1 MAIINRYLICFVFLS
16 LLIPSFLFAEDA
28 DITFLYTGDLH
39 HFVKEEKDTPVFVSG
54 GTLIDGTGAAPR
66 DNPGILI
73 QEGDFREI
81 GTASAPKGVK
91 QLDATGKWILPG
103 LIDVHGH
110 ITYHVPTGWNVED
123 DVMNAIRAERFME
136 LYQKIGVT
144 TIADVG
150 SRYKV
155 GYSLKRAQRM
165 GLLGGPRLYVSGP
178 VLTAPAGHATEFIP
192 LEPPV
197 YAVTATGP
205 WMFRQ
210 RVREAVNLG
219 ADFIKVV
226 PPYTPEEL
234 GAVVKEADYW
244 KIFVTA
250 HIGGVPDLHLISSRV
265 AADAGV
271 HSVQHLYP
279 YGKDRKKVL
288 RDMAKKNI
296 YVVPTMGYHMRELQG
311 KAHVKG
317 NWTEIHLG
325 HTYDNVM
332 SLFKDMQNAGLKF
345 AVGTDSNPMDMLK
358 IDQIYL
364 EELQALAHGGL
375 SAMQIIQSAT
385 LHAAESIR
393 RDEETGSITAGKW
406 ADMIIVS
413 SNPLENLETMVKPE
427 LVMQQGKI
435 VHQK

>member
-1 MAIINRYLICFVFLS
+1 MAIINRFLICFVFLS
-16 LLIPSFLFAEDA
+16 LLSPSFLFAEDA

-39 HFVKEEKDTPVFVSG
+39 YFVKEEKDTPVFVSG

-144 TIADVG
+144 TLADVG

-165 GLLGGPRLYVSGP
+165 GLLGGSRLYVSGP
-178 VLTAPAGHATEFIP
+178 VVTAPAGHATEFIP

-205 WMFRQ
+205 WMF
-210 RVREAVNLG
+210 
-219 ADFIKVV
+219 
-226 PPYTPEEL
+226 
-234 GAVVKEADYW
+234 
-244 KIFVTA
+244 
-250 HIGGVPDLHLISSRV
+250 
-265 AADAGV
+265 
-271 HSVQHLYP
+271 
-279 YGKDRKKVL
+279 
-288 RDMAKKNI
+288 
-296 YVVPTMGYHMRELQG
+296 
-311 KAHVKG
+311 
-317 NWTEIHLG
+317 
-325 HTYDNVM
+325 
-332 SLFKDMQNAGLKF
+332 
-345 AVGTDSNPMDMLK
+345 
-358 IDQIYL
+358 
-364 EELQALAHGGL
+364 L
-375 SAMQIIQSAT
+375 SACPGGRKYGCRFHQSCPP
-385 LHAAESIR
+385 LH
-393 RDEETGSITAGKW
+393 TGRTQCRGHGS
-406 ADMIIVS
+406 
-413 SNPLENLETMVKPE
+413 
-427 LVMQQGKI
+427 
-435 VHQK
+435 

>member
-1 MAIINRYLICFVFLS
+1 
-16 LLIPSFLFAEDA
+16 
-28 DITFLYTGDLH
+28 
-39 HFVKEEKDTPVFVSG
+39 
-54 GTLIDGTGAAPR
+54 
-66 DNPGILI
+66 
-73 QEGDFREI
+73 
-81 GTASAPKGVK
+81 
-91 QLDATGKWILPG
+91 
-103 LIDVHGH
+103 
-110 ITYHVPTGWNVED
+110 
-123 DVMNAIRAERFME
+123 MNAIRAERFME
-136 LYQKIGVT
+136 LYQQIGVT

-155 GYSLKRAQRM
+155 GYSLKHAQRM

-197 YAVTATGP
+197 YAVEATGP
-205 WMFRQ
+205 WQFRH
-210 RVREAVNLG
+210 RVREAVKFG
-219 ADFIKVV
+219 ADFIKLT
-226 PPYTPEEL
+226 PPYTLEEMS
-234 GAVVKEADYW
+234 AVVTEADYW

-385 LHAAESIR
+385 LPAAESIR

-435 VHQK
+435 VHQE